1 MNSVLYPA
9 EHMLSLKGCFYR
21 PSLGHTTT
29 RIAMSSN
36 YRKLLEGCIRSNHL
50 QMAGFVTWLVNNL
63 LVASFATISFQF

>member
-36 YRKLLEGCIRSNHL
+36 YRKLLESCSDHW